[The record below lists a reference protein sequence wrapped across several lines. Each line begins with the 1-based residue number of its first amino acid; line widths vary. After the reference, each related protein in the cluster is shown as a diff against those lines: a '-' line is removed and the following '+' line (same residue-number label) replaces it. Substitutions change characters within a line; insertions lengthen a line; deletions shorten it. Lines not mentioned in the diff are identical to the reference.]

1 MAPFIIIAIV
11 ILGLILLVS
20 NKLRYDIIALLLLS
34 VSLITGVVPLDMA
47 YVGFMNPAVTSVAC
61 IMVITR
67 ALIHS
72 NILYLFTNKT
82 SHLMKSQVGH
92 ITILVLLTTF
102 FSMFMNNVG
111 ALSLVLPIA
120 VKTADEMNH
129 SRSAV
134 LMPMAFGAG
143 LGGLCTSFGTPPNLI
158 ISNFRREALSAPF
171 SVFDFTPVGLTVTV
185 VGVLFL
191 ILFGWRLVRKK
202 GDLVKTKKNSDQ
214 YICEVILKENSPI
227 IGKTLNEVNQKDH
240 FPFKIFD
247 VFERGEVCKNS
258 KRKFE
263 QHDRLMINMQVK
275 DLESLVHKY
284 KVQFRLLNHPE
295 HKEYHFVEAV
305 VVKGS
310 RLIGREL
317 KDLNLSGRFD
327 FNIIGVRQSEE
338 EKEHLLEKKSL
349 QAGDA
354 VIIATKQEKLN
365 KHTNYLGLLLV
376 NWLDPIKEIEF
387 KNFLPLIFFLFT
399 ITLNILKIIPLPVA
413 LGFSVLLI
421 ILTKA
426 LPLRLLYESVN
437 WPVIILLAAMI
448 PIAQSFQSTG
458 GAELISNLFVN
469 VFCKCHPIVLLSLI
483 MLITIF
489 LSDLIN
495 NTATAL
501 IMAPIAI
508 DVAKSASL
516 SIDTF
521 LMAVAIGA
529 SCSFATPIGH
539 QNNVIIYNIGKYKF
553 SDYLRLGIPLE
564 FVVFGVALLSLL
576 YFWPIYA

>member
-1 MAPFIIIAIV
+1 
-11 ILGLILLVS
+11 
-20 NKLRYDIIALLLLS
+20 
-34 VSLITGVVPLDMA
+34 
-47 YVGFMNPAVTSVAC
+47 
-61 IMVITR
+61 
-67 ALIHS
+67 
-72 NILYLFTNKT
+72 
-82 SHLMKSQVGH
+82 MKSQVGH